1 MKIPRVYFDTSVI
14 GGCFDDEFKLWSNTL
29 FEDLRKEKIKAVTS
43 FLVAAEIT
51 DAPEIVKEKYRQIL
65 NCNTEIINQNGNSN
79 LLLDS
84 YLRHN
89 ILSQRFIDD
98 MNHIVLATV
107 ACVDMLVSWNFKH
120 IVRYDKI
127 RLFNAVNIENGF
139 KTIEIFSPREVAD
152 YGKEI

>member
-1 MKIPRVYFDTSVI
+1 MRIPKVYFDTSVI
-14 GGCFDDEFKLWSNTL
+14 GGCFDDEFKLWSDAL
-29 FEDLRKEKIKAVTS
+29 FEDLKKEKIKAVTS
-43 FLVAAEIT
+43 FLVAAEIA
-51 DAPEIVKEKYRQIL
+51 DAPEVVKEKYRQLL
-65 NCNTEIINQNGNSN
+65 NCNTEIINQNGNSS

-84 YLRHN
+84 YLKHN

-98 MNHIVLATV
+98 MNHIAIATL

-127 RLFNAVNIENGF
+127 RLFNAVNIENGY
-139 KTIEIFSPREVAD
+139 KTIEIFSPREVTC